1 MTRCSDYNGPRFQQ
15 TQGGTI
21 MAHLLYIEASPRKD
35 RSASISVA
43 KNFIEAYRE
52 NHNNGWIET
61 IDLWQTPLPECND
74 EVINAKYAIYHGR
87 EFTEAQKKAWGAVE
101 KVIAQFAGADRYL
114 FSLPMWNFG
123 IPYKLKQYID
133 VIVQPGYTFSFSPG
147 EGYKGLVTGK
157 PLAAVY
163 SRAGA
168 YGPDSGMESY
178 DLQKTYLETVLGFI
192 GFSDFQTIVIEE
204 TLGPAEAKDKNIAA
218 ARRLA
223 QKIAADF

>member
-1 MTRCSDYNGPRFQQ
+1 
-15 TQGGTI
+15 
-21 MAHLLYIEASPRKD
+21 MARLLYIEASPRKD
-35 RSASISVA
+35 RSSSIAIA
-43 KNFIEAYRE
+43 KAFIETYRE
-52 NHNNGWIET
+52 NHNNGRVEK
-61 IDLWQTPLPECND
+61 IDLWQTPLPEFND

-101 KVIAQFAGADRYL
+101 KVIAQFTGADRYL
-114 FSLPMWNFG
+114 ISLPMWNFG

-133 VIVQPGYTFSFSPG
+133 VIVQPGYTFSFSPE

-168 YGPDSGMESY
+168 YGPESGMATYE
-178 DLQKTYLETVLGFI
+178 LQRTYMETVFGFI
-192 GFSDFQTIVIEE
+192 GLDDFQTIVIEE
-204 TLGPAEAKDKNIAA
+204 TLGAAEVKDKNLAA

-223 QKIAADF
+223 RKIAADF